1 MIVMKIIEEKVCI
14 NCNYFFPYFVNGPT
28 EEGICLNDPEFEPY
42 IDELLDKQNYNICL
56 SLIEK
61 KKFNGNDNTCEK
73 FEMSVIIDEDE
84 DEDEDETENEAIS
97 AEVLVKLL
105 KNKSIEEYRINLKN
119 ENKNKQIEALNS
131 LYVLTVC
138 GNKEAEKLM
147 NKYFKSLPSPKSLE
161 EVHHKVKVL
170 RIISKNEINSGI
182 VKALVKDLL
191 ETISNQT
198 TRQWFTEVF
207 RVLYSNRNNEMVKQ
221 SLQKMPLEKFSY
233 RLQKKIK
240 DILYDN
246 DYNYF

>member
-1 MIVMKIIEEKVCI
+1 MIIRVKNLKWVWYLMRWNWNWNWKRR
-14 NCNYFFPYFVNGPT
+14 YFG
-28 EEGICLNDPEFEPY
+28 
-42 IDELLDKQNYNICL
+42 
-56 SLIEK
+56 
-61 KKFNGNDNTCEK
+61 
-73 FEMSVIIDEDE
+73 
-84 DEDEDETENEAIS
+84 
-97 AEVLVKLL
+97 EVLVKLL
-105 KNKSIEEYRINLKN
+105 NNKSIEEYRIYLKN
-119 ENKNKQIEALNS
+119 ENKNIQNWSINS
-131 LYVLTVC
+131 LSVLTAC
-138 GNKEAEKLM
+138 GNKEAQKLM

-191 ETISNQT
+191 ETKSNQT
-198 TRQWFTEVF
+198 TRQWFTEIF
-207 RVLYSNRNNEMVKQ
+207 RVLYINNNNEMVKQ

>member
-1 MIVMKIIEEKVCI
+1 MIVMKTTEENVCI
-14 NCNYFFPYFVNGPT
+14 NCNYFFPYFVDGPT

-42 IDELLDKQNYNICL
+42 IDELLEKQNYQICL

-73 FEMSVIIDEDE
+73 FEMSVIF
-84 DEDEDETENEAIS
+84 DEDETETEIENEAIS
-97 AEVLVKLL
+97 GEVLVKLL
-105 KNKSIEEYRINLKN
+105 KNKSIEEYRIYLKN
-119 ENKNKQIEALNS
+119 ENKNIQIEALNS
-131 LYVLTVC
+131 LSVLTAC

-191 ETISNQT
+191 ETKSNQT
-198 TRQWFTEVF
+198 TRQWFTEIF
-207 RVLYSNRNNEMVKQ
+207 RVLYINNNNEMVKQ

>member
-1 MIVMKIIEEKVCI
+1 
-14 NCNYFFPYFVNGPT
+14 
-28 EEGICLNDPEFEPY
+28 
-42 IDELLDKQNYNICL
+42 
-56 SLIEK
+56 
-61 KKFNGNDNTCEK
+61 
-73 FEMSVIIDEDE
+73 
-84 DEDEDETENEAIS
+84 
-97 AEVLVKLL
+97 
-105 KNKSIEEYRINLKN
+105 
-119 ENKNKQIEALNS
+119 
-131 LYVLTVC
+131 
-138 GNKEAEKLM
+138 M

-191 ETISNQT
+191 ETKSNQT
-198 TRQWFTEVF
+198 TRQWFTEIF
-207 RVLYSNRNNEMVKQ
+207 RVLYINNNNEMVKQ